1 MSLKIRH
8 KRINLLTKNWNLRK
22 INPLI
27 VSYKIEKDFFEEF
40 KFNIKLYISKAL
52 KIKFDFDD
60 KKFIKN
66 IDKARNN
73 RLNITPN
80 GAVVPKREF
89 HLEYNLVLRSW
100 CELVKQMSSRDK
112 KLLKLFR
119 ITPNI
124 RI

>member
-8 KRINLLTKNWNLRK
+8 QRINLLTKKWKLRR

-27 VSYKIEKDFFEEF
+27 ASYKIKNEFFEEF

-52 KIKFDFDD
+52 KIKFDLDD
-60 KKFIKN
+60 QKFIKN
-66 IDKARNN
+66 IDKARNS

-80 GAVVPKREF
+80 GAIVPKREF

-100 CELVKQMSSRDK
+100 CELVRQMSFKDQ
-112 KLLKLFR
+112 KLLKLFSKR
-119 ITPNI
+119 KL
-124 RI
+124 RG